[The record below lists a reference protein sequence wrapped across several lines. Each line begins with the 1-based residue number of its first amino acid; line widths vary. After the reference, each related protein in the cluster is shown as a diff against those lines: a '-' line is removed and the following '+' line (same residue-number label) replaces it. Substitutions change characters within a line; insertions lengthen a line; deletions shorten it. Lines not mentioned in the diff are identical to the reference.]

1 MSDEIRNQLR
11 GLTKRGLKN
20 AEISYYLEVWE
31 RKVKSDLLNDISV
44 ATKRKRD
51 NSNLIVSDTDDEDS
65 SSAENEILTEP
76 DSSSKSRR
84 PSKKPPESLT
94 GAHTS

>member
-1 MSDEIRNQLR
+1 MF
-11 GLTKRGLKN
+11 
-20 AEISYYLEVWE
+20 ISH
-31 RKVKSDLLNDISV
+31 KSYPIS
-44 ATKRKRD
+44 
-51 NSNLIVSDTDDEDS
+51 VSDTDDEDS

-94 GAHTS
+94 GNDICSGFHGHRQSMP